1 MPRPHLVAPAERSLR
16 VEAYTPN
23 IGAFVHEVDL
33 SQIDDG
39 ALRAALREALAEY
52 QVLFFRDQHLTPEQ
66 LVEAAR
72 IFGDPDKAKAFFPRL
87 EGQSLVEIVE
97 AKPGTYRYSTDHWHT
112 DITFSANPPTGTVLY
127 AREVPPLGGDTLWAS
142 ATGVYDALPDFLRE
156 YLEELEAAHSFEHSG
171 WPQFFLSQ
179 PDGAALYRKARAEH
193 LPVVHPVIRTHP
205 VTARKLVYV
214 NPNFTDRILGLQ
226 RVESD
231 ALLTLLFG
239 YFEKPEFQAR
249 LRWEKNTVAVW
260 DNRATQHYA
269 VGDYHPAHRLMHRVT
284 FGEERAF

>member
-1 MPRPHLVAPAERSLR
+1 MPRPHLVAPAERRLR
-16 VEAYTPN
+16 VEAYTAN

-33 SQIDDG
+33 SGIDDG

-87 EGQSLVEIVE
+87 VGQSLVEVVE
-97 AKPGTYRYSTDHWHT
+97 AKPDAYRYSTDHWHT

-127 AREVPPLGGDTLWAS
+127 AREVLPLGGDTLWAS
-142 ATGVYDALPDFLRE
+142 ATRVCDALPEFLRD
-156 YLEELEAAHSFEHSG
+156 YLEGLEAVHSFEHSG

-179 PDGAALYRKARAEH
+179 PNGAALYRKARAEH

-205 VTARKLVYV
+205 VTPIASSGC
-214 NPNFTDRILGLQ
+214 NGL
-226 RVESD
+226 
-231 ALLTLLFG
+231 
-239 YFEKPEFQAR
+239 
-249 LRWEKNTVAVW
+249 
-260 DNRATQHYA
+260 RAT
-269 VGDYHPAHRLMHRVT
+269 R
-284 FGEERAF
+284 F